1 MSENIHSSAEVW
13 SGRTGFFPT
22 SRRGSCRQR
31 GRINAENSQIG
42 TLGSVIA
49 TGTRSPSICS
59 SRGSWAY
66 DVAKLLG
73 DTADTVEK
81 HYAPFVRELRERARR
96 VMETRCHLSQH
107 RHCWQVL
114 LHVFYTVLLLAVPLN
129 AQNLP
134 DAPKPRPEQ
143 HLFSRRVFVA

>member
-1 MSENIHSSAEVW
+1 MRIFTLQQKF
-13 SGRTGFFPT
+13 GLGDPGF
-22 SRRGSCRQR
+22 SRPPGVVPAA
-31 GRINAENSQIG
+31 NAEDQCGKFTIG